1 MCALFGHD
9 VAVYDVPLRIRAA
22 AAVGGVP
29 GFDLVE
35 GRMPHPNARLV
46 EAPPAFPAPVLV
58 AADLADAPVA
68 LRAQVPERV
77 DPPAAIHA
85 LAWPPILAPVRL
97 PAVPPFI
104 APLRHEGTI
113 APPAVHEDL
122 EAARKQPVR
131 KRMVPAARLAPEAAT
146 QWLRRLADSKKMAR
160 TRLELVGVFLD
171 VPIADGQPVK
181 YDAHAGAIAYP
192 PPEGP
197 IPPSTVVVARRT
209 DTGVAVVG
217 RFYR

>member
-1 MCALFGHD
+1 MCALFGRD
-9 VAVYDVPLRIRAA
+9 LTVYEVPLRVRAS

-46 EAPPAFPAPVLV
+46 EAPPGFAAPAVV
-58 AADLADAPVA
+58 VADLAGPAASV
-68 LRAQVPERV
+68 RRRVPEQV

-85 LAWPPILAPVRL
+85 LAWSPILAPLRL

-104 APLRHEGTI
+104 APLRHEG
-113 APPAVHEDL
+113 ALGPPVVREDL
-122 EAARKQPVR
+122 EAARSQPVR
-131 KRMVPAARLAPEAAT
+131 RRMVPAAQLPAAAAAG
-146 QWLRRLADSKKMAR
+146 WLKRLADSKKMAR
-160 TRLELVGVFLD
+160 TRLELVGIFAD
-171 VPIADGQPVK
+171 VPLADGQPVR
-181 YDAHAGAIAYP
+181 YDAHAAAIAYP
-192 PPEGP
+192 PPAAP

-209 DTGVAVVG
+209 DTGVAVIG